1 VIFQVKTLPRDCQAV
16 VEKIDAQRKQLRY
29 ATSDSRRRWTGFLRR
44 STYAKAIRSS
54 NSIEGYHV
62 TEDAAVAAVDADEPL
77 DDKTESWMAVVGY
90 RQAMTYILR
99 LADDPHFVHNEG
111 TLNALHYI
119 MVGFDP
125 KANPG
130 RWRRG
135 SVWIKNE
142 ASGKTVYEAPDVA
155 TVPHLIGELI
165 EALNAK
171 DGLPVMV
178 KAAMAHLNLVMIH
191 PYADGNGRM
200 ARALQTLVL
209 AREGVLDPTFS
220 SIEEYLGA
228 NTPDYYAVLA
238 EVGQGAWHPE
248 RDAMPWIRFCL
259 TAHHRQAQTL
269 LRRSNEIS
277 RLWDVLEDE
286 LKKQKLNE
294 RLIFALSD
302 AAMGW
307 RVRNSGYRKHVEIG
321 EESASKDLRALVD
334 HGLLVP
340 QGEKRGRVYVASER
354 LLQLRAAA
362 RSPDVALVDPFLTL
376 QSGSSDGDP
385 PSKQRGG

>member
-1 VIFQVKTLPRDCQAV
+1 MIFRIKTLPSDCLAV
-16 VEKIDAQRKQLRY
+16 VEQIDAQRKQLRY

-77 DDKTESWMAVVGY
+77 DEKTEAWMAVVGY
-90 RQAMTYILR
+90 REAMTYILR
-99 LADDPHFVHNEG
+99 LADDPHFIHNEG

-119 MVGFDP
+119 MVGFDA

-135 SVWIKNE
+135 AVWIRNE
-142 ASGKTVYEAPDVA
+142 ASGEVVYEAPDVA
-155 TVPHLIGELI
+155 LVPRLVSELI
-165 EALNAK
+165 EALNAD

-178 KAAMAHLNLVMIH
+178 KAALAHLNLVMIH

-200 ARALQTLVL
+200 SRALQTLVL

-220 SIEEYLGA
+220 SIEEYLGN
-228 NTPDYYAVLA
+228 NTPDYYAALA
-238 EVGQGAWHPE
+238 AVGQGAWHPE
-248 RDAMPWIRFCL
+248 RDALPWVRFCL
-259 TAHHRQAQTL
+259 TAHHRQAEIL

-277 RLWDVLEDE
+277 RLWDLLEEE
-286 LKKQKLNE
+286 LKAAKLNE

-307 RVRNSGYRKHVEIG
+307 RVRNSGYRKHVEVG
-321 EESASKDLRALVD
+321 EEAASKDLRLLVER
-334 HGLLVP
+334 GWLVP

-354 LLQLRAAA
+354 LKQLRSTAKSSDA
-362 RSPDVALVDPFLTL
+362 PLVDPFQAL
-376 QSGSSDGDP
+376 QSDLFARDP
-385 PSKQRGG
+385 RSRR